1 MNTNDFT
8 LEQRK
13 IIYNAVR
20 RYQMNNVGL
29 TSKSYEVCDEILNN
43 LFDEVTEYGQKPT
56 NRPEEND

>member
-1 MNTNDFT
+1 MNEFN

-29 TSKSYEVCDEILNN
+29 TSKSYEVCDEILNS
-43 LFDEVTEYGQKPT
+43 LFDEVTEYGNKSTSQS
-56 NRPEEND
+56 EEND

>member
-1 MNTNDFT
+1 MNEFN

-29 TSKSYEVCDEILNN
+29 TSRSYEVCDEILNS
-43 LFDEVTEYGQKPT
+43 LFDEVTESGIKPKKSS
-56 NRPEEND
+56 EQID

>member
-1 MNTNDFT
+1 MNMNEFT

-29 TSKSYEVCDEILNN
+29 TSKYYELCDEILNN
-43 LFDEVTEYGQKPT
+43 LFDQVTEYERTTVNQ
-56 NRPEEND
+56 DD

>member
-1 MNTNDFT
+1 MNMSEFT

-29 TSKSYEVCDEILNN
+29 TSKSYEICDEILNN
-43 LFDEVTEYGQKPT
+43 LFDEVTEQGCKPVK
-56 NRPEEND
+56 END

>member
-1 MNTNDFT
+1 MNEFN

-29 TSKSYEVCDEILNN
+29 TSKSYEVCDEILNS
-43 LFDEVTEYGQKPT
+43 LFDEVTEYGNKSTSQS
-56 NRPEEND
+56 

>member
-1 MNTNDFT
+1 MNEFN

-29 TSKSYEVCDEILNN
+29 TSKSYETCNEILNN
-43 LFDEVTEYGQKPT
+43 LFDEVTENGYKPT
-56 NRPEEND
+56 T

>member
-1 MNTNDFT
+1 MNMNNFT

-43 LFDEVTEYGQKPT
+43 LFDEVTEYGNKSTSHWEQ
-56 NRPEEND
+56 ND